1 MSACCPPSR
10 AEGGDW
16 LLVRIHPAIAA
27 ESHYMA
33 GYWITEQRFGKRIRG
48 YGNALAVLDPGA
60 QGGRLALY
68 EIRPVPSPVIEDAAA
83 RQRRQRRERR
93 HALMGAGAGPSD
105 PKFTSL

>member
-16 LLVRIHPAIAA
+16 LLVRIDPAIAA

-48 YGNALAVLDPGA
+48 YGNALAVLDRAPKEAGCT
-60 QGGRLALY
+60 Y

>member
-16 LLVRIHPAIAA
+16 LLVRIDPAIAA

-48 YGNALAVLDPGA
+48 YGNALAVLDRAPKEAPCTYGI
-60 QGGRLALY
+60 G
-68 EIRPVPSPVIEDAAA
+68 PVPRRRRRARQPADDAENPAAA
-83 RQRRQRRERR
+83 R
-93 HALMGAGAGPSD
+93 
-105 PKFTSL
+105 F